1 VLEKISS
8 LAIGKASGDMGRGYE
23 RLAGVCRMQDIG
35 DLKSRVSVSFLS
47 PSFLLGAKI
56 EDVHK

>member
-1 VLEKISS
+1 MLEKISS

-47 PSFLLGAKI
+47 PSFQLGAKN
-56 EDVHK
+56 